1 MATLYKGKVK
11 EDIVKQFSSLGYYV
25 STKILNSK
33 DFGVP
38 QSRERLFYIGLKDKS
53 FNFPS
58 PLFEEG
64 EYVTCREA
72 LDDLPSLENL
82 VEISEYSSNESSDYQ
97 KLIKNASRELKNH
110 QPNLDIYF
118 LLNSLAL
125 DVRSF
130 MMRWHAGEN
139 QTSFP

>member
-1 MATLYKGKVK
+1 M
-11 EDIVKQFSSLGYYV
+11 
-25 STKILNSK
+25 
-33 DFGVP
+33 
-38 QSRERLFYIGLKDKS
+38 
-53 FNFPS
+53 
-58 PLFEEG
+58 FEEG